1 MGHCVVLLLVETFND
16 VQPKIVAKRDKIL
29 MRDCQIDKACRNQRT
44 MWEQMMAYW
53 TACPPWNCF
62 YLAILHTK
70 TAHYH
75 YGMVFPAYWLSNLYP
90 NHDDLPFPLSLRA
103 KVLNSGSL
111 WFFYAIWCGY
121 GHHFLLA
128 ISAMFCKM
136 LQFRPRFRLNLVCN
150 VVACRAQIIFRPLLI
165 LKINKVVINYRI
177 KNNRLA
183 IFLL

>member
-1 MGHCVVLLLVETFND
+1 MPKPTHHVRTNDGLLDCLSTLKLLLLGNIAH
-16 VQPKIVAKRDKIL
+16 K
-29 MRDCQIDKACRNQRT
+29 
-44 MWEQMMAYW
+44 
-53 TACPPWNCF
+53 NCTLSLRHGF
-62 YLAILHTK
+62 SC
-70 TAHYH
+70 
-75 YGMVFPAYWLSNLYP
+75 YWLSNLKP